1 MQNPFPA
8 PAGPRRREPIFN
20 VPGALLALIAT
31 LAVLHGLR
39 TLMPVR
45 MEVEALY
52 ALGFVPAR
60 YGLAAPEMG
69 IGSLLDA
76 GAITAT
82 ANFVTYTFLHG
93 DLTHLALNCLWLA
106 AFGAPVIRR
115 LGTDRFLALYF
126 LCGAAGAGLHLLLHA
141 ASVAPLIGASAS
153 ISGMMG
159 AAARFALA
167 PAPLGY
173 PRERLPLRRL
183 TDSRV
188 LVFVGLWFGLN
199 WLFGTGAASVV
210 GGGAIAWEA
219 HIGGF
224 VAGLLLM
231 PLFDRAR

>member
-1 MQNPFPA
+1 MQSPFPA
-8 PAGPRRREPIFN
+8 PPHGRPREPVFN
-20 VPGALLALIAT
+20 VPFALLALIGT
-31 LAVLHGLR
+31 LAAFHAARMLLPLR
-39 TLMPVR
+39 V
-45 MEVEALY
+45 EVEAIY
-52 ALGFVPAR
+52 MLGFVPAR
-60 YGLAAPEMG
+60 YGLSAPEIG

-76 GAITAT
+76 GPVTAA
-82 ANFVTYTFLHG
+82 ANFVSYTFLHG
-93 DLTHLALNCLWLA
+93 DLSHLGLNCLWLA

-115 LGTDRFLALYF
+115 LGTDRFLVLYF
-126 LCGAAGAGLHLLLHA
+126 LCGAAGAALHLLLHP
-141 ASVAPLIGASAS
+141 ASVAPLIGASAA

-159 AAARFALA
+159 SAARFALA

-210 GGGAIAWEA
+210 GGATIAWEA
-219 HIGGF
+219 HVGGF

-231 PLFDRAR
+231 PLFDRRR